1 MILNGEL
8 NYEEENKKLQ
18 LFLKKQEERIKK
30 LREKCNCREASNNS
44 CETKDDNEK

>member
-18 LFLKKQEERIKK
+18 LFLKKQEERIRK
-30 LREKCNCREASNNS
+30 LKEKCS
-44 CETKDDNEK
+44 CKKTPKKDCDSEKKE

>member
-30 LREKCNCREASNNS
+30 LRDKCNCNKKSQEEN
-44 CETKDDNEK
+44 KKQ